1 MNARGYTL
9 LEAVVAV
16 AILGILSMIA
26 APSFTAWVN
35 RSQVGTMA
43 ESIQSGLTQARMEAV
58 KRNRP
63 VTFTLSDQDLP
74 SCDDP
79 GASTSGTN
87 WIICVTEDAVDSAA
101 IPDPIVGGKNGSAA
115 VTVNAGF
122 STITFDGMGRADS
135 GDIVEIEIC
144 KGPEGQSEHRRRRI
158 LLTSSGS
165 VNNCDP
171 ALPANKQG
179 ACKDNSPSN
188 SNSKKPRKCS

>member
-9 LEAVVAV
+9 LEAMVAV

-43 ESIQSGLTQARMEAV
+43 ESIQSGLNQARMEAV
-58 KRNRP
+58 KRNRQ

-79 GASTSGTN
+79 GASASGTN
-87 WIICVTEDAVDSAA
+87 WIICVMEDAADSAA
-101 IPDPIVGGKNGSAA
+101 IPDPIVGGKSGSAA
-115 VTVNAGF
+115 ATVNAGV
-122 STITFDGMGRADS
+122 SAITFDGMGRADS

-144 KGPEGQSEHRRRRI
+144 KGPEETSEHRRRRI
-158 LLTSSGS
+158 LLTSSGTIS
-165 VNNCDP
+165 SCDP
-171 ALPANKQG
+171 SQPTDAQG
-179 ACKDNSPSN
+179 ACKDNSPTSAD
-188 SNSKKPRKCS
+188 SKTPRRCS